1 LNKVHKL
8 FFVLD
13 AIGNQAKTTVY
24 SLVTYLIF
32 PSNSNIFKMNKLIQN
47 CKDLD
52 RKAQRE
58 IVNHLSPF
66 LFNICRRYSHNH
78 EDAKDLLQES
88 LIQVFNSMD
97 KCQAE
102 DKVTFFAW
110 SRRIAINKALMK
122 KRKKGFEFETIQ
134 SNNHNN
140 AVNPGIQSKLNVQ
153 DILKLLNLLP
163 QNQSLVFNLSV
174 IDGYSHAEIAKLLN
188 VKESSS
194 RTFLTRARQAL
205 QQLIQKQEID

>member
-1 LNKVHKL
+1 MSSHKIYP
-8 FFVLD
+8 V
-13 AIGNQAKTTVY
+13 
-24 SLVTYLIF
+24 IF
-32 PSNSNIFKMNKLIQN
+32 PNPVMTNLIKMNKLIKS
-47 CKDLD
+47 CKELD

-58 IVNHLSPF
+58 MVNHLSPF
-66 LFNICRRYSHNH
+66 LFNICRRYCHSH

-88 LIQVFNSMD
+88 LIQIFNSMD

-102 DKVTFFAW
+102 DRATFFAW
-110 SRRIAINKALMK
+110 SRRIAINKALAK
-122 KRKKGFEFETIQ
+122 KRRKGFEVEEINE
-134 SNNHNN
+134 NNQNN
-140 AVNPGIQSKLNVQ
+140 AISPGIQSALNVQ

-194 RTFLTRARQAL
+194 RTFLTRARHAL
-205 QQLIQKQEID
+205 QQLIQIQEID